1 MFWRIVYRVMDLM
14 KESREIPKWAWDE
27 HMEMI
32 DPQKELW
39 RW

>member
-1 MFWRIVYRVMDLM
+1 MLWRIIKRIIEITDEE
-14 KESREIPKWAWDE
+14 KEILKWARDE

-32 DPQKELW
+32 VPQKELW